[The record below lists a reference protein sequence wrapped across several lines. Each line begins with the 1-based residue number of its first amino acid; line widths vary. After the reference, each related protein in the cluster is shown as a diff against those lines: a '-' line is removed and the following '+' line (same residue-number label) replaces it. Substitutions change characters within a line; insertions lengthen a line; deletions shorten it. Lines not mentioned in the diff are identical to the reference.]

1 MNEYNTKHK
10 FEKDNNFKNSIY
22 SNIPIAKIMIPLL
35 DSLNWQGDKSKL
47 MEALTIDNQKGT
59 MDDLIESMTNLN
71 FKVYKSNKITPKN
84 IDNRTL
90 PLLLLQKNGYL
101 VLINRDKENF
111 LAFDCENE
119 KYVHISYKKLKGK
132 FYFFKY
138 AENIDASLIIT
149 QANWFNKLIYRF
161 KKSFVQ
167 LGILTLLITGLD
179 LLLPLFV
186 ILLYDKILYLK
197 SMDLLILTFVGILI
211 YMVSSY
217 ALTHLRIKILNY
229 ISVRVGNIITSET
242 FKRLMY
248 LSPAYTETASIS
260 SQISRIKD
268 FENIKKFFISGNFIS
283 IFDLVFSIV
292 YICTIFLIAGLIGVI
307 PIIVLILLIA
317 IGFIMRPF
325 QKIKI
330 EQVSNTASNKQQ
342 NLMEVLKNIHDIK
355 NSGNGIEW
363 IEKTKRNI
371 NNYCLSNYESA
382 NYISTSKN
390 ISYFITNTSVLFVI
404 YFSVIQVFSGE
415 LTTGAMIG
423 VLILYWKIMSSIRG
437 VFNLIIQV
445 NGFLKSVAQ
454 INRFMQLPQDN
465 DLKTSMISTN
475 ELKGYLK
482 FNDVSIK
489 YKTAAKPALLSV
501 NFKSEPGEL
510 LGITGHD
517 GAGKTTILK
526 LILGMYQPQAGR
538 ISIDNKN
545 IKQLEPL
552 SLRKSIG
559 YAPEKDMILTGT
571 IRDNFKKYN
580 PSITDDQILK
590 LSEKT
595 GLGDYYRLFN
605 YSLDTNFTEQNL
617 NQASLS
623 FKKLFNLTRM
633 LSRESNLY
641 LVDEPENHLNQ
652 KELNRFLEVLKE
664 CANKNKA
671 SVIIATK
678 NSEIL
683 EFCDNVIRLNQGRI
697 VKKI

>member
-1 MNEYNTKHK
+1 MNEYNTKNK
-10 FEKDNNFKNSIY
+10 SEEVKKLKSSIY
-22 SNIPIAKIMIPLL
+22 SNIPVAKIMIPLL
-35 DSLNWQGDKSKL
+35 DSLNWQGDKGKL
-47 MEALTIDNQKGT
+47 IEALATDDYKGNI
-59 MDDLIESMTNLN
+59 DDLIESMANLN

-84 IDNRTL
+84 MENIAL

-119 KYVHISYKKLKGK
+119 KYVHIACKKLKGK

-138 AENIDASLIIT
+138 ADNMDDSLIIT
-149 QANWFNKLIYRF
+149 QTNWFNKLIYRF
-161 KKSFVQ
+161 KKSFAQ

-186 ILLYDKILYLK
+186 VLLYDKILYLN
-197 SMDLLILTFVGILI
+197 SLELLILTFAGILI
-211 YMVSSY
+211 YMISSY
-217 ALTHLRIKILNY
+217 LLTNLRIKILNY
-229 ISVRVGNIITSET
+229 ISVRIGNIITSET

-248 LSPAYTETASIS
+248 LSPSYTETASIS

-268 FENIKKFFISGNFIS
+268 FENIKNFFISGNFIS
-283 IFDLVFSIV
+283 LFDLIFSIV
-292 YICTIFLIAGLIGVI
+292 YICTIFLIAGLIGII
-307 PIIVLILLIA
+307 PITVLICLIA

-330 EQVSNTASNKQQ
+330 EKVSDAASNKQQ
-342 NLMEVLKNIHDIK
+342 NLMEILKNIYDIK
-355 NSGNGIEW
+355 NSGNGIQW
-363 IEKTKRNI
+363 IEKTKGNI
-371 NNYCLSNYESA
+371 SNYCLSNYESA
-382 NYISTSKN
+382 NYVTTSKN
-390 ISYFITNTSVLFVI
+390 ISYLITNTSVLFVI
-404 YFSVIQVFSGE
+404 YFSVIQVFNGE

-437 VFNLIIQV
+437 VFNLIVQF

-465 DLKTSMISTN
+465 DLKTSMISAN

-482 FNDVSIK
+482 FTDVSIK
-489 YKTAAKPALLSV
+489 YKTTAKPALLSV
-501 NFKSEPGEL
+501 NFTSNPGEL

-517 GAGKTTILK
+517 GSGKTTILK

-552 SLRKSIG
+552 SLRKSIA

-580 PSITDDQILK
+580 PSITDEQILT

-595 GLGDYYRLFN
+595 GLGYYYRLFN
-605 YSLDTNFTEQNL
+605 YSLDTNFTEQKL
-617 NQASLS
+617 NEASLS

-652 KELNRFLEVLKE
+652 EQLNKFLEVLKE

-671 SVIIATK
+671 TIIIATK
-678 NSEIL
+678 NAEVL